1 MDSMVIDA
9 LEQRIDRLLADY
21 LQLKSANEALREE
34 NQRLLAERGQVKARI
49 DMLLARL
56 ENV

>member
-9 LEQRIDRLLADY
+9 LEDRIEKLLVDY
-21 LQLKSANEALREE
+21 FKLKSSNEALREE
-34 NQRLLAERGQVKARI
+34 NQRLLAERTQVKARI

>member
-9 LEQRIDRLLADY
+9 LEDRIEKLIADFSR
-21 LQLKSANEALREE
+21 LKSANEALREE
-34 NQRLLAERGQVKARI
+34 NQRLLAEREQVKTRI
-49 DMLLARL
+49 DMLLGRL